1 LALITFDE
9 RDIYRGIFKA
19 PMLDKQI
26 SSSLNMASF
35 GFFSKEKLDDLLIK
49 KILGEEDKIL
59 LEKYNIQSKINDY
72 FNHKNFLQN
81 PWV

>member
-1 LALITFDE
+1 MDLGSLALITFDE

-19 PMLDKQI
+19 PILDKQI

-49 KILGEEDKIL
+49 KILGEED
-59 LEKYNIQSKINDY
+59 NIQSRINDY
-72 FNHKNFLQN
+72 FNNKNFLQN
-81 PWV
+81 SRL